1 MGILNKYLLLL
12 LDHGIH
18 VLPLAAKAASLSS
31 RHFSL
36 VASVLQKDP
45 LGAVLPEL
53 AVGLVLLHLKL
64 PLLMQSIT
72 SLPQLLT
79 VFVDH
84 LDKVNRCALG
94 AQKDDE
100 EDLSWPGVK
109 SKLHDGR
116 REKGKGPL
124 CTMLSYYL
132 RVRMY
137 LWVLY

>member
-12 LDHGIH
+12 LDHGIQ
-18 VLPLAAKAASLSS
+18 VLPEAAKAASLSS

-36 VASVLQKDP
+36 VATVLQKDP

-64 PLLMQSIT
+64 PLLMQRIA
-72 SLPQLLT
+72 SLPQLLSGM
-79 VFVDH
+79 VDH

-94 AQKDDE
+94 AQKEDE

-109 SKLHDGR
+109 SKLYMGW
-116 REKGKGPL
+116 GVWPI
-124 CTMLSYYL
+124 
-132 RVRMY
+132 V
-137 LWVLY
+137 